1 MESLIQFLVDNPMI
15 LYAIIAFIICV
26 IIGFFGDKYLT
37 KQKSIEKMLKEEEFK
52 KSSEDSELENLE
64 VQESATLMTSENIND
79 LSQTQTQ
86 TTMNSNQNPSV
97 DFMDFN
103 ARQQPQPNTNMFDN
117 GVATR
122 SEVNVQSQNQNVFNN
137 EPTQSMN
144 AFDNPNQSFVQNDVL
159 SNGVQQNDLGVNQGM
174 QTSSFE
180 FPAQN
185 VVSNEVPSTNPFSN
199 PMNNGSE
206 VNNSFNNTP
215 FEMAREISPEVYP
228 SENKPQDINQS
239 TFMDQNNLNNNNN
252 MF

>member
-1 MESLIQFLVDNPMI
+1 MERFILLMNDNPMI

-37 KQKSIEKMLKEEEFK
+37 KQKNIEKMLKEKE
-52 KSSEDSELENLE
+52 SEKISADSEAEKL
-64 VQESATLMTSENIND
+64 VMQESAPLMTSESVNNF
-79 LSQTQTQ
+79 SQNQTQ
-86 TTMNSNQNPSV
+86 TTIDNSQNPSV

-103 ARQQPQPNTNMFDN
+103 AGTQTNENTFNNAFVTQP
-117 GVATR
+117 
-122 SEVNVQSQNQNVFNN
+122 EVNVQSQNQNVFNN
-137 EPTQSMN
+137 EPVQSMN
-144 AFDNPNQSFVQNDVL
+144 AFDNVNQSFVQNDVL

-239 TFMDQNNLNNNNN
+239 TFMGQNNLNNNNN

>member
-1 MESLIQFLVDNPMI
+1 MERFILLMNDNPMI

-37 KQKSIEKMLKEEEFK
+37 KQKNIEKMLKEKE
-52 KSSEDSELENLE
+52 SEKISADSEAEKL
-64 VQESATLMTSENIND
+64 VMQESTPLMTSESVNNF
-79 LSQTQTQ
+79 SQNQTQ
-86 TTMNSNQNPSV
+86 TTIDNSQNPSV
-97 DFMDFN
+97 DFMSFN
-103 ARQQPQPNTNMFDN
+103 VQQQVQPNTNVFNN
-117 GVATR
+117 GFVNQN
-122 SEVNVQSQNQNVFNN
+122 EVNLENQNQNVFNN
-137 EPTQSMN
+137 EPVQSMN
-144 AFDNPNQSFVQNDVL
+144 AFDNVNQSFVQNDVL